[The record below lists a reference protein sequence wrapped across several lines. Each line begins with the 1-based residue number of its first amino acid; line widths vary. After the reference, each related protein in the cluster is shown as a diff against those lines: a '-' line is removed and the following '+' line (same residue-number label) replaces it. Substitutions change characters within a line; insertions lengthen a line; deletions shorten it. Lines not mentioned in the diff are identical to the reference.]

1 VQEISKMATVIARGS
16 PSDLEAGGHDSR
28 NGCRVR

>member
-1 VQEISKMATVIARGS
+1 VQKISKVATVVARES